1 MAKGTEK
8 VRTIMTQLGLLDH
21 FRVKV
26 DDCVISF
33 VSVLCNTSKD
43 RAELSVDHQP
53 MLSWSTEKLLFLFG
67 HLIEITPQHLLLEI
81 FHGHPPG
88 RRP

>member
-1 MAKGTEK
+1 
-8 VRTIMTQLGLLDH
+8 MTQLGLLDH

-26 DDCVISF
+26 DDRVISF
-33 VSVLCNTSKD
+33 VAVLCNTSKD
-43 RAELSVDHQP
+43 RAELSIHQP
-53 MLSWSTEKLLFLFG
+53 MPSWSTEKLLFLFG
-67 HLIEITPQHLLLEI
+67 HPIEITPRHLLLQI

>member
-8 VRTIMTQLGLLDH
+8 VRRIMTQLGLLDH

-26 DDCVISF
+26 DDRVISF
-33 VSVLCNTSKD
+33 VAVLCNTSKD
-43 RAELSVDHQP
+43 RAELSIHQP
-53 MLSWSTEKLLFLFG
+53 MASWSTEKLLFLFG
-67 HLIEITPQHLLLEI
+67 HPIEITPRHLLLQI